1 MSMVMDIARLLAAV
15 SRPGDFYASG
25 RAELPLPRI
34 EVEGIGP
41 IALPLLPA
49 QAEALIKI
57 AARAPYGRGAETVV
71 DTNVRRTWQI
81 GADQVRIGGK
91 HWAKTLSDIVA
102 RAAEG
107 LGVSEPVA
115 AELYKLL
122 IYDKGSFFISHRDT
136 EKAPGMFATLVVAL
150 PSESKGGALL
160 VRHKDR
166 EATLDL
172 ATDDPSEV
180 AFAAFYADC
189 LHEVLPVTQ
198 GCRATLIFNLIR
210 QGKAELT
217 MPPSYEVEA
226 REVAALLG
234 QWSRAGNADAPD
246 GFADVDHWPLKLV
259 YPLEHAY
266 TPAELGFDRLKG
278 TDAAVARLLTT
289 AASQAA
295 FDLHLALLKVWE
307 SGSAQYV
314 GRESWHYRRGRRDA
328 GEEEDADAFEVVEV
342 IDEGRTLSG
351 WRRPDG
357 TATALAELPVED
369 DEVAPPDALE
379 DMEPDQEHFHEAT
392 GNEGASFDRAYS
404 RAALV
409 MWPSAKLLAVLNQAG
424 LGATLPY
431 LEHLAE
437 RLRAKGAGVEESL
450 KTEAREL
457 AGHML
462 ATWPDRPHLGPV
474 DATWWDTV
482 DDVETNADDDVEA
495 DADDET
501 DDAQDGNVDE
511 GRSVSPIARFIAALT
526 DLDDR
531 ERLVAALEQLMSQGS
546 HGKADN
552 AAILGALEVLPADQ
566 AAGLLN
572 AIVTANAVDAPG
584 ACADLLRR
592 ASAGLFARQPGQ
604 LGGAASSLV
613 DRLPG
618 DAASAPKDEWG
629 RPRVATM
636 DAPLVVDL
644 AAVVDRVD
652 AGLAARTAQ
661 YVLAWPHHFDPDKV
675 LVPAAKGMA
684 TTARTPGS
692 AAEALHAAAIA
703 HLEARIALRL
713 EAPRDWARPSDIV
726 SCKCPFCRDLAAFL
740 ADPLHEIWALR
751 AAQPHRTHV
760 ENEIRRAR
768 ADVDYRTERKGS
780 PHSLICRKNQASY
793 ERRVKQRKQD
803 LADLAALTA
812 ATARTRGRAKS

>member
-1 MSMVMDIARLLAAV
+1 MSMVMEIARLLAEV
-15 SRPGDFYASG
+15 SRPGDFFASG
-25 RAELPLPRI
+25 RAEFPLPRI
-34 EVEGIGP
+34 EVEAIGP
-41 IALPLLPA
+41 IALPLLPD
-49 QAEALIKI
+49 QAKALIKV
-57 AARAPYGRGAETVV
+57 ATRAPYGSGAETVV
-71 DTNVRRTWQI
+71 DTNLRRTWQI

-107 LGVSEPVA
+107 LGVSEPVS

-122 IYDKGSFFISHRDT
+122 IYDKGSFFVSHRDT

-166 EATLDL
+166 EARLDL

-198 GCRATLIFNLIR
+198 GCRATLIFNLMR
-210 QGKAELT
+210 RGKAEVT
-217 MPPSYEVEA
+217 MPPSYEAQA
-226 REVAALLG
+226 REVAAVLG

-246 GFADVDHWPLKLV
+246 GSADVDHWPLKLV

-289 AASQAA
+289 AASQAG
-295 FDLHLALLKVWE
+295 FDLHLALLNVWE

-314 GRESWHYRRGRRDA
+314 GRESWRYRRGRRDA
-328 GEEEDADAFEVVEV
+328 GEEENADAFEVVEV
-342 IDEGRTLSG
+342 IDEGRTLSE

-357 TATALAELPVED
+357 TATALADLPVED

-392 GNEGASFDRAYS
+392 GNEGASFDRTYS

-450 KTEAREL
+450 KAEAREL

-462 ATWPDRPHLGPV
+462 ATWPDRPHLGPG

-482 DDVETNADDDVEA
+482 DDEEA

-511 GRSVSPIARFIAALT
+511 GRSASPIARFIAVLT

-531 ERLVAALEQLMSQGS
+531 ERLVAALEQLMIRRS
-546 HGKADN
+546 HDKADN

-572 AIVTANAVDAPG
+572 AIVTADAVNAPG
-584 ACADLLRR
+584 ACADLLRM
-592 ASAGLFARQPGQ
+592 ALTGLFVSQPQ
-604 LGGAASSLV
+604 RLRGAASSLV

-618 DAASAPKDEWG
+618 DAAAAPKDQWG

-636 DAPLVVDL
+636 DSTLIVDL

-652 AGLAARTAQ
+652 AGLASRTARHM
-661 YVLAWPHHFDPDKV
+661 LAFPYHFDPDKV

-703 HLEARIALRL
+703 HLEARIALPL

-740 ADPLHEIWALR
+740 ADPLHETWALR

-812 ATARTRGRAKS
+812 ATPARTRGRAKS